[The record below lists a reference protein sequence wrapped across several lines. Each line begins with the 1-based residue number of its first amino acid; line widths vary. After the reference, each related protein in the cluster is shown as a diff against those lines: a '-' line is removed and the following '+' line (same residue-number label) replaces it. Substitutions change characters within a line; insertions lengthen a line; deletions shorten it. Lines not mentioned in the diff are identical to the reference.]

1 MSFQE
6 YNTDIVLQEEIV
18 MGKDVIIGEIGKEW
32 SKEAFQN
39 VHREARAQIW
49 DYMRELD
56 ARREKKSGYGFLRY
70 MEDRMKTPESIA
82 EKLQRKSYPVDFQT
96 AVEKLND
103 ISGVRVICYSLKE
116 VYWVAKQ
123 IARDER
129 YTIVKFK
136 DYIRKPKKSGY
147 ESYHL
152 VLEVPVKGEDGITSV
167 RVELQL
173 RTIIMDAWTAV
184 DNRISYKKSA
194 SEEMTKRVEK
204 YAKIGRRLDKLIQ
217 RTLDEM

>member
-1 MSFQE
+1 M
-6 YNTDIVLQEEIV
+6 D
-18 MGKDVIIGEIGKEW
+18 KDVIIGEIGKEW

-39 VHREARAQIW
+39 VHREARAQIR
-49 DYMRELD
+49 DYMRELE
-56 ARREKKSGYGFLRY
+56 ARREKKSGYGFIRY

-152 VLEVPVKGEDGITSV
+152 VLEVPVKYEDGITNV